1 MIVFYI
7 LIIIFGLIA
16 GSFISALTYRFPRGI
31 SITFGRSFCPHCKK
45 NISWYDNIPLLS
57 FLFLKGKCRNCK
69 NMISKRYPLIEFTTV
84 LIFTFLF
91 FLVNNCPTLAQRE
104 IICDLT
110 SIFGKW
116 TLPYL
121 FIISVS
127 LISIFVIDFEERIIP
142 DDLVF
147 INFALILIV
156 LILSSK
162 ESLFINMGVAFA
174 ASLFFL
180 MLHLITAGRG
190 MGLGDVKLVLFGG
203 LFFGWPHTLTWLYLS
218 VLIGALVGI
227 ILIFMKKAKFG
238 KQIAFGPFLVISF
251 FITLIWGKYL
261 HSLLFYFLS

>member
-16 GSFISALTYRFPRGI
+16 GSFISALTFRFPKGI
-31 SITFGRSFCPHCKK
+31 SVLSGKSFCDICKVK
-45 NISWYDNIPLLS
+45 ISWYDNIPLLS
-57 FLFLKGKCRNCK
+57 FLLLKGKCRNCK
-69 NMISKRYPLIEFTTV
+69 NVISKRYPLIEITTA
-84 LIFTFLF
+84 LIFTLLF
-91 FLVNNCPTLAQRE
+91 FFVNNCPTLAQQD
-104 IICDLT
+104 IICDLP

-121 FIISVS
+121 FLISVS

-147 INFALILIV
+147 INFALTFFV

-162 ESLFINMGVAFA
+162 ESLFINIGTAFA

-180 MLHLITAGRG
+180 ILHLITAGRG
-190 MGLGDVKLVLFGG
+190 MGLGDVKLALFGG

-251 FITLIWGKYL
+251 FITLIWGEQIKNV
-261 HSLLFYFLS
+261 LFLYI